1 MFNKFS
7 IFNFATSF
15 SLFARD
21 PFGVQFSI
29 RTAIALLTLLSCE
42 NPTLNIDPA
51 EELDG
56 NVIVRV
62 FQIESCTR
70 LNYAIYTLDGE
81 RVKQI
86 NQTSDMPT
94 FGQCAFQLEEDDY
107 RLVVVGHS
115 SGGNPTMK
123 DPTSIRFTNAQ
134 GFTDTFMYSTEVT
147 VTDEPADMQVTL
159 DRITSLCRFVL
170 TDDDI
175 PSDVKKLRFYYT
187 GGSGAFDAR
196 TGLGVVKSK
205 QDVRFEVSATQRQ
218 FDLYTFLHNEE
229 GTLHLT
235 VTALDA
241 SDNEITHRDFDVPM
255 RQNQIT
261 WLRGNFFNGSGSSS
275 TLITGITIN
284 TDWAGETYI
293 SF

>member
-1 MFNKFS
+1 MFNK
-7 IFNFATSF
+7 
-15 SLFARD
+15 
-21 PFGVQFSI
+21 FSI
-29 RTAIALLTLLSCE
+29 RTAIALLLLLAACE
-42 NPTLNIDPA
+42 NPIPDIDPA
-51 EELDG
+51 DEPLDG

-123 DPTSIRFTNAQ
+123 DPTCIRFTNAQ

-159 DRITSLCRFVL
+159 DRITSLCRFEL

-187 GGSGAFDAR
+187 GGSGAFDAT

-205 QDVRFEVSATQRQ
+205 QDVRFEVSGTQRQ

-241 SDNEITHRDFDVPM
+241 NDDEITHRDFDVPM

-261 WLRGNFFNGSGSSS
+261 WLQGNFFTGTATPVTGNITLNPNWHS
-275 TLITGITIN
+275 TNELT
-284 TDWAGETYI
+284 
-293 SF
+293 F